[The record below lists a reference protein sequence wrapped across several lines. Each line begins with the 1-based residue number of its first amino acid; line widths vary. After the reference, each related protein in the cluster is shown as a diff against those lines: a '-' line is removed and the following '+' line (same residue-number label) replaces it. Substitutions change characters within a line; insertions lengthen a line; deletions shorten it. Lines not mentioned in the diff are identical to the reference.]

1 MIASYKTTMI
11 FHRAMEYL
19 LEVIFIPQVKRK
31 RRRARRPKRRKKRR
45 RKRKNAKEVTL
56 LTKGI
61 LM

>member
-1 MIASYKTTMI
+1 
-11 FHRAMEYL
+11 MEYL
-19 LEVIFIPQVKRK
+19 LEVIFLPQVKRK